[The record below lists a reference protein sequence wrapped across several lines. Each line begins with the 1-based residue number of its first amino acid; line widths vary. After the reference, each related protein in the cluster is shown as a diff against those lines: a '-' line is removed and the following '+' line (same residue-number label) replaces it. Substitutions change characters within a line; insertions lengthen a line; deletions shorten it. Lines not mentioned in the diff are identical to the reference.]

1 MKKILAILLTL
12 TLLVGLV
19 ACGGS
24 SSNSKPEVDPDA
36 QKVADYVDKNRSVLL
51 STMEESFAT
60 SSGLTCTSSIK
71 AEGRGIVIDIN
82 INELSNVDADTKA
95 QLQAAY
101 DSMDSY
107 WDTMFDELQKEL
119 PELDYFVINVNEKDG
134 TNLATIRAD

>member
-1 MKKILAILLTL
+1 MKKIIAILLTL

-24 SSNSKPEVDPDA
+24 GSNSDA
-36 QKVADYVDKNRSVLL
+36 KKVADYVDKNRSVLL
-51 STMEESFAT
+51 STMEESFAS

-71 AEGRGIVIDIN
+71 AEGCGFVIDIN
-82 INELSNVDADTKA
+82 INELSDVDADTKA

-101 DSMDSY
+101 DSFGST
-107 WDTMFDELQKEL
+107 WDAMLEQIQTEL

>member
-1 MKKILAILLTL
+1 MKKIIAILLTL

-24 SSNSKPEVDPDA
+24 GENADA
-36 QKVADYVDKNRSVLL
+36 KKVADYVDKNRSVLL
-51 STMEESFAT
+51 STMETSFAT

-71 AEGRGIVIDIN
+71 AEGCGIVIDIN
-82 INELSNVDADTKA
+82 INELTDVDANTKA

>member
-1 MKKILAILLTL
+1 MKKIIAILLTL

-24 SSNSKPEVDPDA
+24 GSNSDA
-36 QKVADYVDKNRSVLL
+36 KKVADFVDKNRADLL
-51 STMEESFAT
+51 STMEQSFAT

-71 AEGRGIVIDIN
+71 AEGCGFIIDIN
-82 INELSNVDADTKA
+82 INELSDVDSDTKA

-101 DSMDSY
+101 DAYGST
-107 WDTMFDELQKEL
+107 WDLMLDEMQKEL

-134 TNLATIRAD
+134 TNLASIRAD

>member
-1 MKKILAILLTL
+1 MKKIIAILLTL

-24 SSNSKPEVDPDA
+24 GSNSDA
-36 QKVADYVDKNRSVLL
+36 KKVADYVDKNRSVLL
-51 STMEESFAT
+51 SSMEQSFAT

-71 AEGRGIVIDIN
+71 AEGCGIVIEIN
-82 INELSNVDADTKA
+82 INELSDVDADTKA

-101 DSMDSY
+101 DSLDST
-107 WDTMFDELQKEL
+107 WDSMLDEMQKEL

-134 TNLATIRAD
+134 TNLASIRAD